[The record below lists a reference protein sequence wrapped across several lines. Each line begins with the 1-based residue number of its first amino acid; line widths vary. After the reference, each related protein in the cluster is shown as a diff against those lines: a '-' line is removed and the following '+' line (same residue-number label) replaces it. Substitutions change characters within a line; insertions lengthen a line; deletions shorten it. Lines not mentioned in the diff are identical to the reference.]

1 MAKYKLY
8 VVKKFYV
15 PFEVEADSPQEAE
28 EKGYEWLEANN
39 QDGRFNSDDTYI
51 YNDGEDE

>member
-1 MAKYKLY
+1 MKYKMY

-28 EKGYEWLEANN
+28 EKGYEFLN
-39 QDGRFNSDDTYI
+39 QNFEQLDLDSDDTYI
-51 YNDGEDE
+51 HNDGEIQ